1 MPAMKIHK
9 EKVMSFG
16 EELFFSIVM
25 WGGTI
30 VLTMLASTLDI
41 LILFPVSLL
50 LDRGTRRIV
59 HQNSILWA
67 RSIIG
72 FSPIWSIVVTGREHL
87 QPGKHYI
94 VIANHQSMLD
104 ILAVCAA
111 LPINFKF
118 LAKRELFQIPLMG
131 WGMASAGY
139 IPVDRASHKSG
150 REAMQ
155 RITRVL
161 NLGVSVLLFPEGT
174 RSPDGKIQAFKMGAF
189 KLAREN
195 KVEILP
201 VVVDGTG
208 QALPKNSWL
217 IKKKSTFI
225 VSIGKPIS
233 LDDFA
238 DSSMDEA
245 KEKIR
250 HEMTGRLEHLR
261 HGKLS

>member
-1 MPAMKIHK
+1 MKIHK
-9 EKVMSFG
+9 EKALSFQ

-30 VLTMLASTLDI
+30 VLTMLAATLDI
-41 LILFPVSLL
+41 LILFPASLL

-72 FSPIWSIVVTGREHL
+72 FSPIWRIVVTGRENL

-94 VIANHQSMLD
+94 VVANHQSLLD

-150 REAMQ
+150 REALQ
-155 RITRVL
+155 RITQVL
-161 NLGVSVLLFPEGT
+161 ENGVSVLLFPEGT
-174 RSPDGKIQAFKMGAF
+174 RSPDGKIHAFKMGAF
-189 KLAREN
+189 KLARDN

-201 VVVDGTG
+201 IVVDGTG
-208 QALPKNSWL
+208 QALPKKSWL
-217 IKKKSTFI
+217 IKKKSTFV
-225 VSIGKPIS
+225 VSIGKPVS
-233 LDDFA
+233 LENFA
-238 DSSMDEA
+238 DSSMEEA

-250 HEMTGRLEHLR
+250 HEMIGRLERLR
-261 HGKLS
+261 HGSQP

>member
-1 MPAMKIHK
+1 MKIHK
-9 EKVMSFG
+9 EKPLSFLA
-16 EELFFSIVM
+16 ELFYSLIM

-30 VLTMLASTLDI
+30 VLTILASTLDI
-41 LILFPVSLL
+41 LVALPLSLL
-50 LDRGTRRIV
+50 FDRGTRRIV
-59 HQNSILWA
+59 HQNSIWWA

-72 FSPIWSIVVTGREHL
+72 FSPIWRIAVSGRQHL
-87 QPGKHYI
+87 QKGKHYI

-118 LAKRELFQIPLMG
+118 LAKRELFRIPLMG

-150 REAMQ
+150 REAVQ
-155 RITRVL
+155 RITQVL
-161 NLGVSVLLFPEGT
+161 NRSVSVLLFPEGT
-174 RSPDGKIQAFKMGAF
+174 RSPDGKIHAFKMGAF
-189 KLAREN
+189 KLARDN

-217 IKKKSTFI
+217 IKKKSTFV
-225 VSIGKPIS
+225 VSIGKPVP
-233 LDDFA
+233 LDDYA

-250 HEMTGRLEHLR
+250 HEMAARLARLR
-261 HGKLS
+261 HGKGV